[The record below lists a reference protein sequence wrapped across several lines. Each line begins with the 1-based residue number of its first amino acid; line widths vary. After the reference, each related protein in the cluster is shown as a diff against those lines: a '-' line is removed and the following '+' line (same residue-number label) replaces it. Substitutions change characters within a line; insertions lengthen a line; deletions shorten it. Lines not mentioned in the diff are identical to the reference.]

1 MTEEGVPADVR
12 DFLLACIDSVAELEA
27 LLLLRESPGQDWDA
41 AMLARRLYVGEAEG
55 AKILEHLV
63 QCELAARTPAG
74 FRYHVRDDER
84 QRQRAHTE
92 PSRDQKRIRFR
103 GSSARIRKNRGRRQG
118 TLESHREG
126 RILTANPKLTRGKT

>member
-27 LLLLRESPGQDWDA
+27 LLLLRETPGQDWDA

-84 QRQRAHTE
+84 QRVVNRLAESYARYLVPVTRLIHDKASGMRQFA
-92 PSRDQKRIRFR
+92 DAFKFR
-103 GSSARIRKNRGRRQG
+103 KDS
-118 TLESHREG
+118 
-126 RILTANPKLTRGKT
+126 